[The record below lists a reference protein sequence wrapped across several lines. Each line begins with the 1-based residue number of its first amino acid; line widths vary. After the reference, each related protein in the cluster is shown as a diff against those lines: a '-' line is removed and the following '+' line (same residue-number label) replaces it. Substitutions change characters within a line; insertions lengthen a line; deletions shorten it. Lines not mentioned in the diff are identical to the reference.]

1 MRPRTL
7 WRLVRLLA
15 TFAALAFVWFLFA
28 PSLAPASVAAGL
40 VSAALIAAAT
50 YGVFIEE
57 HEAARH
63 MVFPR
68 LLPAL
73 AYPARLVWAMYAS
86 SARVLQSVLTGR
98 TAPRL
103 VHFRTRLR
111 SDLARVALAT
121 SITFTPGSISVDL
134 DEDHLLVHWLNATTR
149 HSRRAGEE
157 LKGGLEA
164 AIGRIWV

>member
-7 WRLVRLLA
+7 WRLVRFAA
-15 TFAALAFVWFLFA
+15 TFAALAAAWLLFA
-28 PSLAPASVAAGL
+28 PSLEPASIAAGL
-40 VSAALIAAAT
+40 ASSALVAAAT

-63 MVFPR
+63 MVAPR
-68 LLPAL
+68 ILPAL
-73 AYPARLVWAMYAS
+73 AYPFLLAATMYAS
-86 SARVLQSVLTGR
+86 SARVLATVVTGK
-98 TAPRL
+98 TSPRL

-134 DEDHLLVHWLNATTR
+134 DEDHLLVHWLKATTR
-149 HSRRAGEE
+149 HSRKAGEE

-164 AIGRIWV
+164 AIGRIWI